1 MGCKL
6 THFIRS
12 FYYLF
17 AESPVVEL
25 SFNALKY
32 VVLRIGPRYKYE
44 CVGLPL
50 VLCGSKLAYVEQTK
64 YLGVMLVSSSS
75 FRYQILP
82 MF

>member
-6 THFIRS
+6 THFIRL

-44 CVGLPL
+44 CVGLP
-50 VLCGSKLAYVEQTK
+50 
-64 YLGVMLVSSSS
+64 
-75 FRYQILP
+75 
-82 MF
+82 